1 MARTTSLPFMILAAS
16 AAALGWPG
24 AARAQSAQR
33 PRAELTPIEIAAG
46 VSFKRTGAAVGLD
59 QRWTGPAL
67 SVGIDVKVTDHLA
80 VAAQGET
87 DFEGARAL
95 LAGAQLSTGFYY
107 GNNRDPVPGRFF
119 GRILFGS
126 ASGAGYAVMHAAM
139 QLAGGADI
147 LLSRSKGVGLR
158 WEAGYELVFG
168 DVPHHAN
175 GRVAIGLLFGPH
187 LRRG

>member
-1 MARTTSLPFMILAAS
+1 MVRLTSLFLTFMAAAAS
-16 AAALGWPG
+16 LAY
-24 AARAQSAQR
+24 AQTAQQ

-46 VSFKRTGAAVGLD
+46 VSFKRTGAVTGVD
-59 QRWTGPAL
+59 QHWSGPAL
-67 SVGIDVKVTDHLA
+67 SVGIDVKVTNNLA

-87 DFEGARAL
+87 DFKNARTL
-95 LAGAQLSTGFYY
+95 LAGAQMSTGFYY

-119 GRILFGS
+119 GRVLFGG
-126 ASGAGYAVMHAAM
+126 ASGAGYSGMRAAM

-158 WEAGYELVFG
+158 WEAGYEFLFG

-175 GRVAIGLLFGPH
+175 GRVAIGLIFGPH
-187 LRRG
+187 LIRARTP

>member
-1 MARTTSLPFMILAAS
+1 MLRTSLLFMFVTAS
-16 AAALGWPG
+16 AAVLGWPG
-24 AARAQSAQR
+24 AACAQSPQQ
-33 PRAELTPIEIAAG
+33 PRAELTPIEVAAG
-46 VSFKRTGAAVGLD
+46 VSFKRTGAVAGLD

-67 SVGIDVKVTDHLA
+67 SVGLDVKVTSNLA

-87 DFEGARAL
+87 DFQGAQTL
-95 LAGAQLSTGFYY
+95 LAGMQMSTGFYY

-119 GRILFGS
+119 GRMLFGG
-126 ASGAGYAVMHAAM
+126 ASGAGYSGMRAAT

-158 WEAGYELVFG
+158 WEAGYEFLFG

-187 LRRG
+187 LRRS